1 MGERWNEKLRK
12 LREMLVG
19 KARPIKVEPKRRWS
33 GPTESPS
40 DWYSVTGQQEVGR
53 QCNLCHARPIAGS
66 GELVKGLCGPCR
78 QRLADQDDA
87 A

>member
-1 MGERWNEKLRK
+1 MGDWREKFCQLLRDA
-12 LREMLVG
+12 G
-19 KARPIKVEPKRRWS
+19 IGCQPIKVEPKRRWS

-40 DWYSVTGQQEVGR
+40 DWYSVTGQREVGR
-53 QCNLCHARPIAGS
+53 QCNLCHARPLAGS
-66 GELVKGLCGPCR
+66 GELVRGLCGPCR